1 MPTNAN
7 VPPMDSFESD
17 NKAFQEDKRV
27 EVRDSL
33 LSGVINPARG
43 EDRISCEQYDTHTW
57 APGGSG
63 TKCSGEG
70 PGRPGPVNSES
81 AARVPS
87 KLA

>member
-1 MPTNAN
+1 MATDKN

-17 NKAFQEDKRV
+17 NKAFHEDKRV

-57 APGGSG
+57 APGSSG
-63 TKCSGEG
+63 QRRSGHGHMQG
-70 PGRPGPVNSES
+70 PTTSES
-81 AARVPS
+81 VARVPS

>member
-43 EDRISCEQYDTHTW
+43 EDRVSCEQYDTHTW
-57 APGGSG
+57 APGSSG
-63 TKCSGEG
+63 QRRSGCSPMQAGM
-70 PGRPGPVNSES
+70 PSES
-81 AARVPS
+81 AARVQS
-87 KLA
+87 KLT

>member
-1 MPTNAN
+1 MATDKN

-17 NKAFQEDKRV
+17 NKAFTQDARV

-33 LSGVINPARG
+33 LSGVVNPARG
-43 EDRISCEQYDTHTW
+43 DDRIHREQYDTHTW

-63 TKCSGEG
+63 TKRKGCSPLEAGIG
-70 PGRPGPVNSES
+70 SEQFGV
-81 AARVPS
+81 VPS

>member
-43 EDRISCEQYDTHTW
+43 EDRVSCEQYDTHTW

-63 TKCSGEG
+63 QRRSGHGHMAG
-70 PGRPGPVNSES
+70 PTDSES
-81 AARVPS
+81 AARVQS